1 MLLYTLKGLLRLLHP
16 YMPFLTESVWQQLPG
31 VEGTIMLADWPVA
44 DAKFDFPREAA
55 MCEGV
60 IEAIRA
66 VRALR
71 SEMKV
76 DIGRKLHLLLIPS
89 DESWKEP
96 LLQNEGAFKRLCGAS
111 AVTLFAEAENPG
123 KTVSAV
129 CPAAEIRIPLGDLV
143 DMDKELARL
152 AREKQNAENEI
163 RRAEGMLN
171 NPGYLAKAPAALIES
186 TREKLENAK
195 SMLRKIEE
203 RIEEMK

>member
-1 MLLYTLKGLLRLLHP
+1 MAVAAHLRLRLERVLGDWYIEWAKPRLTGEEPEAKKTAQAVLLYTLKGLLRLLHP

-76 DIGRKLHLLLIPS
+76 DIGRQLHLLLIPQRR
-89 DESWKEP
+89 E
-96 LLQNEGAFKRLCGAS
+96 LEGA
-111 AVTLFAEAENPG
+111 
-123 KTVSAV
+123 
-129 CPAAEIRIPLGDLV
+129 
-143 DMDKELARL
+143 
-152 AREKQNAENEI
+152 
-163 RRAEGMLN
+163 
-171 NPGYLAKAPAALIES
+171 APA
-186 TREKLENAK
+186 
-195 SMLRKIEE
+195 E
-203 RIEEMK
+203 RRRV